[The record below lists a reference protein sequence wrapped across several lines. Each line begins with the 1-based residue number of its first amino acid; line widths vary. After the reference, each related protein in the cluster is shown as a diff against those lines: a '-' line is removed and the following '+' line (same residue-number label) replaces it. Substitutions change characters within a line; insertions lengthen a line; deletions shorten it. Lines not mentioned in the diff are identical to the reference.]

1 MALIVEDGT
10 GKTNAESFISVADAT
25 TYHAARGNAAWAAL
39 ASDTIR
45 EQCLRRATDYMEQ
58 AYRNRWAGY
67 RVTST
72 QSLSWPRSWV
82 PMEDVDYIATYYPND
97 AVPVL
102 VANACAE
109 LALKAATATLLSD
122 QSQMVT
128 SESVGP
134 LAVTYDK
141 YSNQEIRYASVDA
154 MLAVMFSNG
163 GSSIQ
168 MKVIR
173 K

>member
-1 MALIVEDGT
+1 MIIVEDGT
-10 GKTNAESFISVADAT
+10 GKSDAESFVSVADAT
-25 TYHAARGNAAWAAL
+25 TYHAARGNTAWASL

-82 PMEDVDYIATYYPND
+82 PMDDVDYISTYYAND
-97 AVPVL
+97 TVPSL

-109 LALKAATATLLSD
+109 LALKASSNTLLED
-122 QSQMVT
+122 QGQGVT
-128 SESVGP
+128 SETVGP
-134 LAVTYDK
+134 LSVTYDK
-141 YSNQEIRYASVDA
+141 FSGQATKYASVDSS
-154 MLAVMFSNG
+154 LATLFANG

-168 MKVIR
+168 MKVVR
-173 K
+173 R

>member
-1 MALIVEDGT
+1 MTIVVEDGT
-10 GKTNAESFISVADAT
+10 GKSDANSFTSVADAT
-25 TYHAARGNAAWAAL
+25 TYHASRGNSAWAAL

-45 EQCLRRATDYMEQ
+45 EQALIRAADYMEQ

-82 PMEDVDYIATYYPND
+82 PMDDVDYISTYYDND
-97 AVPVL
+97 TVPTL

-122 QSQMVT
+122 QGQNVT
-128 SESVGP
+128 SETVGP
-134 LAVTYDK
+134 LSVTYDK
-141 YSNQEIRYASVDA
+141 YSGQATRYTAVDSSLASLFA
-154 MLAVMFSNG
+154 NG

-168 MKVIR
+168 MKVVR
-173 K
+173 R